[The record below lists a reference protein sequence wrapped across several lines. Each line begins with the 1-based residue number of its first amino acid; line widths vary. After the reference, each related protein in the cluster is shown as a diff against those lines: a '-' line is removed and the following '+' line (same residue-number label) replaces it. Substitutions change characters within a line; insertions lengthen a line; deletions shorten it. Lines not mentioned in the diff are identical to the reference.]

1 MQACITMPSAS
12 GEVPQG
18 VGAILNWTDFCNNI
32 VHTGKKLGEDFPI
45 KSFYASCTNVVSN
58 QTDQNKTLELMNAIE
73 FIVIQDMTMNDTAL
87 YADILLPACHWFE
100 TEDLRVRYYCNP
112 YLLWNEKAVEPLYES
127 KPDFEIYKL
136 IAEAMGY
143 GDFFQFTA
151 DEYLN
156 VLLSTPYGKEKGI
169 TIDKI
174 REKNYLR
181 CDNDPTIAF
190 EGAVFGTPGSRRA
203 RPIFP
208 TPSARSTPSPS
219 AASICA
225 PAPTLSGTTSII

>member
-1 MQACITMPSAS
+1 MRQFPLARVRPDGSVGFGSVHRRAELWRGQRAGLHYDAERH

-32 VHTGKKLGEDFPI
+32 VPTGKKLGEDFPI

-58 QTDQNKTLELMNAIE
+58 QTDQNKTLELMNAIGVHRHPGYDYE
-73 FIVIQDMTMNDTAL
+73 RYRAVCRYPA
-87 YADILLPACHWFE
+87 ARLPLDFE

-156 VLLSTPYGKEKGI
+156 VVPLHPLWAGKG
-169 TIDKI
+169 DHHRQDS
-174 REKNYLR
+174 REEL
-181 CDNDPTIAF
+181 
-190 EGAVFGTPGSRRA
+190 
-203 RPIFP
+203 
-208 TPSARSTPSPS
+208 
-219 AASICA
+219 
-225 PAPTLSGTTSII
+225 PAL

>member
-1 MQACITMPSAS
+1 MPSAT

-32 VHTGKKLGEDFPI
+32 VPTGKKLGEDFPI

-156 VLLSTPYGKEKGI
+156 VVLSTPYGQEKGI

-190 EGAVFGTPGSRRA
+190 EGGVFGEREVVRVLGAGSRG
-203 RPIFP
+203 
-208 TPSARSTPSPS
+208 RSLQSHSREVP
-219 AASICA
+219 
-225 PAPTLSGTTSII
+225 LHHLL